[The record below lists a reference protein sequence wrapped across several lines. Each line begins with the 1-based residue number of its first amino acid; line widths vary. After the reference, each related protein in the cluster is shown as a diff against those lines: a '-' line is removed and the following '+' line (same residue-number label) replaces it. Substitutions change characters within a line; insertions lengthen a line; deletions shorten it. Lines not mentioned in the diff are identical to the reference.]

1 MQLFY
6 ARFTLFFF
14 IHTSFVFSFSP
25 PRIRQTNSEQL
36 PNSLCGFNLDSANE
50 HTLDAQCTLGS
61 GLINSVV
68 PLEKCITNTCGDLSV
83 STSIAAAFYILRML
97 ISNSF
102 SLSKLFISPYRNWT
116 LTYYSGAFS
125 TTCNKCTLDG
135 ISLEFTCTCTD
146 CTGQDSVSM
155 LNLSKYINYIRFLL

>member
-102 SLSKLFISPYRNWT
+102 SLSKLFISPYRNRI
-116 LTYYSGAFS
+116 LTYYNRGFS
-125 TTCNKCTLDG
+125 TSYNKYILNSS
-135 ISLEFTCTCTD
+135 SLKLTCTYINYIK
-146 CTGQDSVSM
+146 QNSIFI
-155 LNLSKYINYIRFLL
+155 LNLSKYINYI